1 MEAGMAAGDAI
12 ETEESVP
19 DELDELTQT
28 LKALSEGPSEEEVSP
43 QEVSEEVDDLTQTL
57 KALSEAPSEGQPS
70 LQQFS
75 HDIRTPLSSVKGCL
89 QLLVRRWD
97 RMDDDRRRL
106 LVETAARE
114 TERVVNIVARL
125 DETRPAR

>member
-1 MEAGMAAGDAI
+1 MAAGDAV
-12 ETEESVP
+12 EKEGAGSE
-19 DELDELTQT
+19 ELDELTQT
-28 LKALSEGPSEEEVSP
+28 LKALSEGPSEEGAYA
-43 QEVSEEVDDLTQTL
+43 QQVSEELDDLTQTL
-57 KALSEAPSEGQPS
+57 KTLSEAPAEEQVS

-114 TERVVNIVARL
+114 AERVVNIVARL
-125 DETRPAR
+125 DETRPAG

>member
-1 MEAGMAAGDAI
+1 MEAAMAAGDAI

-28 LKALSEGPSEEEVSP
+28 LKALSEGPSEE
-43 QEVSEEVDDLTQTL
+43 QL
-57 KALSEAPSEGQPS
+57 S

-125 DETRPAR
+125 DETRPAG

>member
-1 MEAGMAAGDAI
+1 MTAGDAA
-12 ETEESVP
+12 ETEASISE
-19 DELDELTQT
+19 ELDELTET
-28 LKALSEGPSEEEVSP
+28 LKALSETPSEEE
-43 QEVSEEVDDLTQTL
+43 L
-57 KALSEAPSEGQPS
+57 S

-89 QLLVRRWD
+89 HLLVRRWD

-106 LVETAARE
+106 LVETAAKE

-125 DETRPAR
+125 DETRPPS

>member
-1 MEAGMAAGDAI
+1 MAAGDAV
-12 ETEESVP
+12 EKEGSGSE
-19 DELDELTQT
+19 ELDELTQT
-28 LKALSEGPSEEEVSP
+28 LRALSEAPSEEPLSVQGFSEEPDDLTQTLTALSEGPSEEHV
-43 QEVSEEVDDLTQTL
+43 
-57 KALSEAPSEGQPS
+57 S

-75 HDIRTPLSSVKGCL
+75 HDLRTPLTSVKGCL

-114 TERVVNIVARL
+114 AERVVNIVARL
-125 DETRPAR
+125 DESRPAG